1 VSHAGDRPPRV
12 HIEDLAEPRY
22 DDEVR
27 AILDFMDEAG
37 SQLRLEPASLM
48 EAAAADTAL
57 DDFGPADFVDR
68 LDVLCRAMRDEGGF
82 NGAGVLQQHTFLVGL
97 LKNRLLIEDL
107 VRRHPEILDERI
119 EAPIIICGLP
129 RTGTTHL
136 HNLMSADPALRS
148 LPYWES
154 LEPVLAERERPAPGA
169 PDPRFERT
177 AMAMSFLD
185 AAMPYFNRM
194 HEMTVEHT
202 HEEIQLLAID
212 FSTMLFETTAPMPL
226 WRDHYLARDQRPSYA
241 YLLKVLQVLQWL
253 RGGTRW
259 VLKSPQHLE
268 QFPALVETFPDA
280 TFVVTH
286 RDPVSVTASMVMMLA
301 YSARLTRDT
310 VDLAGIG
317 NYWADRLVRM
327 LHACAEG
334 HGALPHGQTIDV
346 HFDEF
351 MADDM
356 AMVGRVYE
364 LAGQPMGDDARAA
377 MAAFTAAHPRGKFGA
392 VEYDLAEF
400 GLDATERRRALSFYT
415 ERFGVTI
422 ES

>member
-1 VSHAGDRPPRV
+1 
-12 HIEDLAEPRY
+12 
-22 DDEVR
+22 
-27 AILDFMDEAG
+27 
-37 SQLRLEPASLM
+37 
-48 EAAAADTAL
+48 
-57 DDFGPADFVDR
+57 
-68 LDVLCRAMRDEGGF
+68 MREEGGF
-82 NGAGVLQQHTFLVGL
+82 NGAGVMQQHAFIVGL
-97 LKNRLLIEDL
+97 LKNRLLVEDL
-107 VRRHPEILDERI
+107 VQRHPEILEQRI
-119 EAPIIICGLP
+119 IAPIVICGLP

-169 PDPRFERT
+169 PDPRRERT
-177 AMAMSFLD
+177 SVALSFLD
-185 AAMPYFNRM
+185 AALPYFKRM

-226 WRDHYLARDQRPSYA
+226 WRDAYLTRDQRPSYA
-241 YLLKVLQVLQWL
+241 YLRKILQALQWL

-286 RDPVSVTASMVMMLA
+286 RDPVSVTASMVTMIA
-301 YSARLTRDT
+301 YTARLTRDR
-310 VDLAGIG
+310 VDLDGIG
-317 NYWADRLVRM
+317 GYWANRLELM
-327 LHACAEG
+327 LGRCAG
-334 HGALPHGQTIDV
+334 DHHVLPAERTIDV

-351 MADDM
+351 MADDL
-356 AMVGRVYE
+356 AMVARVYE
-364 LAGQPMGDDARAA
+364 LAGQPLDARSQAA
-377 MAAFTAAHPRGKFGA
+377 MTAFMAEHPRGRFGA
-392 VEYDLAEF
+392 VRYDLTEF
-400 GLDATERRRALSFYT
+400 GLHAAERRDALRFYT
-415 ERFGVTI
+415 DRFEVAL

>member
-1 VSHAGDRPPRV
+1 MSARPASVRLD
-12 HIEDLAEPRY
+12 DLSEPRY
-22 DDEVR
+22 SDEAR
-27 AILDFMDEAG
+27 AVLDFMNEAG
-37 SQLRLEPASLM
+37 SQLRIEPVTLM
-48 EAAAADTAL
+48 EAAAAETKL
-57 DDFGPADFVDR
+57 DDFGPGGFVER
-68 LDVLCRAMRDEGGF
+68 LDVLCRAMREQGGF
-82 NGAGVLQQHTFLVGL
+82 NGAGVMQQHSFILGL

-107 VRRHPEILDERI
+107 IQRHPEILDQRI
-119 EAPIIICGLP
+119 VAPIIVCGLP

-154 LEPVLAERERPAPGA
+154 LEPVLADSEQPAPGA
-169 PDPRFERT
+169 PDPRQERT
-177 AMAMSFLD
+177 ALALSFLD

-194 HEMTVEHT
+194 HEMTVEHA

-212 FSTMLFETTAPMPL
+212 FSTMLFETTAPMPT
-226 WRDHYLARDQRPSYA
+226 WRDAYLARDQRPSYA
-241 YLLKVLQVLQWL
+241 YLRKILQALQWL

-286 RDPVSVTASMVMMLA
+286 RDPVSVTASMVTMLA
-301 YSARLTRDT
+301 YSARLTRDH
-310 VDLAGIG
+310 VDVQGIG
-317 NYWADRLVRM
+317 HYWANRLELM
-327 LHACAEG
+327 LGRCAED
-334 HGALPHGQTIDV
+334 HDVLPADQTIDV

-356 AMVGRVYE
+356 AMVARVYE
-364 LAGQPMGDDARAA
+364 LAGQPLDGRARAA
-377 MAAFTAAHPRGKFGA
+377 MTAFMAEHPRGKFGT
-392 VEYDLAEF
+392 VEYDLAQF
-400 GLDATERRRALSFYT
+400 GIHAAERRQALAFYT
-415 ERFGVTI
+415 DRFAVTL

>member
-1 VSHAGDRPPRV
+1 MSTRPAPV
-12 HIEDLAEPRY
+12 EIDDLAEPRY
-22 DDEVR
+22 SDDVR
-27 AILDFMDEAG
+27 AILDFMAEAG
-37 SQLRLEPASLM
+37 SQLDLEADTLK
-48 EAAAADTAL
+48 AAACAETGL
-57 DDFGPADFVDR
+57 DDFGAPDFGER
-68 LDVLCRAMRDEGGF
+68 LDVLCRALREEGAF
-82 NGAGVLQQHTFLVGL
+82 NDAGVMQQHTLLLGL

-107 VRRHPEILDERI
+107 IDRHPEILEEQI
-119 EAPIIICGLP
+119 TAPIVICGLP

-154 LEPVLAERERPAPGA
+154 LEPVLAERERPAPGQ
-169 PDPRFERT
+169 PDPRLERT
-177 AMAMSFLD
+177 ALALSFLD
-185 AAMPYFNRM
+185 AALPYFNRM

-212 FSTMLFETTAPMPL
+212 FSTMLFETTAPMPM
-226 WRDHYLARDQRPSYA
+226 WRDYYLTHDQRPCYD
-241 YLLKVLQVLQWL
+241 YLRRVLQVLQWQ

-268 QFPALVETFPDA
+268 QFPALAATFPDA

-286 RDPVSVTASMVMMLA
+286 RDPVSVTTSMLTMLA
-301 YSARLTRDT
+301 YTARLTRDR
-310 VDLAGIG
+310 VDLELIG
-317 NYWADRLVRM
+317 DYWSDRLERM
-327 LHACAEG
+327 LRRCADQ
-334 HGALPHGQTIDV
+334 HDVLPAGQTIDV

-364 LAGQPMGDDARAA
+364 LAGQPLDPRALAA
-377 MAAFTAAHPRGKFGA
+377 MTTFMSEHPRGKFGT
-392 VEYDLAEF
+392 VVYDLAQF
-400 GLDATERRRALSFYT
+400 GVDADERRRALTFYT
-415 ERFGVTI
+415 ERFGVTP

>member
-1 VSHAGDRPPRV
+1 MTSDRPASVR
-12 HIEDLAEPRY
+12 IDDLAEPRFG
-22 DDEVR
+22 DDAR
-27 AILDFMDEAG
+27 AVLDLMEESSSG
-37 SQLRLEPASLM
+37 ITLEPEPLM
-48 EAAAADTAL
+48 QAARDETGLADY
-57 DDFGPADFVDR
+57 GPTDFVER

-82 NGAGVLQQHTFLVGL
+82 NGAGILQQYVLLAGL
-97 LKNRLLIEDL
+97 LKNRLLLEDL
-107 VRRHPEILDERI
+107 WRRHPEILDVAITR
-119 EAPIIICGLP
+119 PIIICGLP

-154 LEPVLAERERPAPGA
+154 MEPVLAERDRAAPGE
-169 PDPRFERT
+169 PDPRLART
-177 AMAMSFLD
+177 AMALGFLD

-212 FSTMLFETTAPMPL
+212 VSTMLFETTAPMPL
-226 WRDHYLARDQRPSYA
+226 WRDHYLARDQRSSYA
-241 YLLKVLQVLQWL
+241 YLRKILQALQWL

-301 YSARLTRDT
+301 YSARLTRDR
-310 VDLAGIG
+310 VDVEGIG
-317 NYWADRLVRM
+317 HYWANRLELM
-327 LHACAEG
+327 LGRCTDEH
-334 HGALPHGQTIDV
+334 HVLPADQTIDV

-351 MADDM
+351 MADDLD
-356 AMVGRVYE
+356 MVRRVYE
-364 LAGQPMGDDARAA
+364 LAGQPLDERSSTAMRAF
-377 MAAFTAAHPRGKFGA
+377 MAEHPRGKFGA
-392 VEYDLAEF
+392 VHYDLTEF
-400 GLDATERRRALSFYT
+400 GLDAPERRRALSFYT
-415 ERFGVTI
+415 DRFDVTL